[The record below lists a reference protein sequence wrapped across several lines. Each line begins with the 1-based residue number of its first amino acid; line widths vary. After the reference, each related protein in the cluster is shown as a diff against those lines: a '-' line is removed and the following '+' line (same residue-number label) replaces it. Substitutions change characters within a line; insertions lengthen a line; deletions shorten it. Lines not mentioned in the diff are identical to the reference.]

1 MNKEIPNKHVQ
12 KMIND
17 AIKGINIKYSSSE
30 NEFFN
35 ELGLNKSNEEVIKN
49 SEDEI
54 FKSFKPVNDNWNK
67 YDFIEEV
74 KQICNHKDLTID
86 QKIFSIKMIA
96 QKAPKTK
103 YDKKANNG

>member
-1 MNKEIPNKHVQ
+1 MNNEIPNKHTQ
-12 KMIND
+12 KLIDD
-17 AIKGINIKYSSSE
+17 AIKGTNTKYYSSE

-35 ELGLNKSNEEVIKN
+35 ELGLNRSNEEVIKN

-54 FKSFKPVNDNWNK
+54 FRSFKPVNDSWDK

-96 QKAPKTK
+96 KKAPKTK
-103 YDKKANNG
+103 YDKDDE

>member
-1 MNKEIPNKHVQ
+1 
-12 KMIND
+12 MIND
-17 AIKGINIKYSSSE
+17 AIKGTSTKYYSSE

-35 ELGLNKSNEEVIKN
+35 ELELNRSNEEVIKN

-54 FKSFKPVNDNWNK
+54 FKSFKSVNDNWDK

-96 QKAPKTK
+96 
-103 YDKKANNG
+103 KKSS